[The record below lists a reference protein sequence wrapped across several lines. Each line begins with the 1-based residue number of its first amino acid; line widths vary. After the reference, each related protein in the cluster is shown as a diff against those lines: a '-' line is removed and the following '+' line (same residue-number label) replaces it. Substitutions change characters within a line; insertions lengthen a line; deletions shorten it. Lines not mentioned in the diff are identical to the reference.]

1 MEGARTSADG
11 LLELIAQKGWTEA
24 LAQRFEDEYGAA
36 IKRAIVLYL
45 WRLGIVSRY
54 FSPEIL
60 RNLPTRELE
69 LFENTLSDVW
79 IAILGGL
86 VRRYM
91 REERSGRMNRP
102 FVAYLSG
109 TIKKILIT
117 NAQRLGLL
125 PRKSEAEMLLGLA
138 SAKKTDTQ
146 HKYVA
151 LLKFHFE
158 RRVREVILA
167 NCPRGQFEGVYAHL
181 SQVTAYF
188 FEKHLIQACRASRNK
203 GKRISEL
210 AALFMH
216 GDYEEGLLYIGRI
229 TPYSETVATKCH
241 QPQGIS
247 TDEFLS
253 LLSLRSAGA

>member
-1 MEGARTSADG
+1 MDGEKTSADG
-11 LLELIAQKGWTEA
+11 LLELIAQRGWTEA

-36 IKRAIVLYL
+36 IKRMIVVYL
-45 WRLGIVSRY
+45 LRLGVVSQY
-54 FSPEIL
+54 LATSAL
-60 RNLPTRELE
+60 DTLPGYELE

-86 VRRYM
+86 VLRYM
-91 REERSGRMNRP
+91 HKERSGQMNRP

-138 SAKKTDTQ
+138 LAKKANTQ
-146 HKYVA
+146 RKYIA

-158 RRVREVILA
+158 GKVREVILA
-167 NCPRGQFEGVYAHL
+167 DCPHDRFQLVYSHIYQL
-181 SQVTAYF
+181 TAFF
-188 FEKHLIQACRASRNK
+188 FERYLVQVCRADRSRC
-203 GKRISEL
+203 KRISDL
-210 AALFMH
+210 AALFMRT
-216 GDYEEGLLYIGRI
+216 DYEEGLLYVGRVV
-229 TPYSETVATKCH
+229 PYSETAATKCY
-241 QPQGIS
+241 PASDIS

-253 LLSLRSAGA
+253 RLSLRSAGA

>member
-1 MEGARTSADG
+1 MEGAITSADG
-11 LLELIAQKGWTEA
+11 LLELIAQRGWTEA
-24 LAQRFEDEYGAA
+24 LAQRFEDEYSVA
-36 IKRAIVLYL
+36 IKRTIVLYL
-45 WRLGIVSRY
+45 WRLGIVSRS

-86 VRRYM
+86 VRRYI
-91 REERSGRMNRP
+91 REERLGRIDRP

-117 NAQRLGLL
+117 NAQRLKLL
-125 PRKSEAEMLLGLA
+125 PSKSEAEMLSGLA
-138 SAKKTDTQ
+138 LARKADTQ

-158 RRVREVILA
+158 GRVREAILA
-167 NCPRGQFEGVYAHL
+167 NCPSGQFQGVYAHL
-181 SQVTAYF
+181 SQITAYF
-188 FEKHLIQACRASRNK
+188 FEKHLVQACRASRNK
-203 GKRISEL
+203 GKRISDL

-216 GDYEEGLLYIGRI
+216 GDYEEGLLYVGRVA
-229 TPYSETVATKCH
+229 PYSETAATKCY

-253 LLSLRSAGA
+253 LLSLRSASA